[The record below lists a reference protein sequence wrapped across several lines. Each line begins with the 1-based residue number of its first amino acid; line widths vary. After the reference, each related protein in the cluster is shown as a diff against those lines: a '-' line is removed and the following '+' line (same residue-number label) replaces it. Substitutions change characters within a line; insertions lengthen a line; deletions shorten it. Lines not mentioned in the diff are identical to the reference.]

1 MASERLVDDATIADA
16 SELWRRI
23 NALWVVRD
31 GNTGNSRA
39 SSAAFSDSRDGSPT
53 SVLLADSVRETGRTA
68 KDVIAG
74 LDGYALSSITAG
86 QARGC
91 EQGVAR
97 HALPK
102 EPAHAYIFG
111 HKTKALR
118 RCLAKQAKWVIAPA
132 AP

>member
-1 MASERLVDDATIADA
+1 MASERLVDDVTIANA

-23 NALWVVRD
+23 NPHWVVRD
-31 GNTGNSRA
+31 GNSGNSRV
-39 SSAAFSDSRDGSPT
+39 SSAAFSDSADGSPT
-53 SVLLADSVRETGRTA
+53 SVFLADSVRETGRTA

-74 LDGYALSSITAG
+74 HDGYALSSITAG

-97 HALPK
+97 HALPN

-111 HKTKALR
+111 RKTKALM
-118 RCLAKQAKWVIAPA
+118 RCLARHAEWVIAPA
-132 AP
+132 GP